1 MSSPHLH
8 GPASDRPRPGA
19 GPGSRPGAAH
29 RRRVPL
35 WLLAL
40 GFVAVPFV
48 EIWSIVQ
55 VGQVVGAWWTL
66 LLLLATGV
74 LGAWLVRR
82 EGARTWRSLREAVRD
97 GRAPHR
103 EVADGVLVLL
113 GGALMLLPGFVSD
126 VLGLLL
132 VLPFTRPLARPLL
145 ARGVA
150 RRLDAAY
157 DAVPP
162 QFGGPFGGPVGGA
175 AGRRPGRDDDVVQG
189 EVVDP

>member
-8 GPASDRPRPGA
+8 GPPPHRHPRTGPTPAA
-19 GPGSRPGAAH
+19 G

-35 WLLAL
+35 WAVALA
-40 GFVAVPFV
+40 FIAVPFV

-55 VGQVVGAWWTL
+55 VGQVVGPWWTL
-66 LLLLATGV
+66 LLLLGTGA

-82 EGARTWRSLREAVRD
+82 EGARTWRSLREAVRE
-97 GRAPHR
+97 GRPPHQ
-103 EVADGVLVLL
+103 EVADGILVLL
-113 GGALMLLPGFVSD
+113 GGAMMLLPGFVSD
-126 VLGLLL
+126 VVGLLL

-162 QFGGPFGGPVGGA
+162 QFGAQFGSQFGVPPGDRR
-175 AGRRPGRDDDVVQG
+175 AGRDGDVVQG

>member
-1 MSSPHLH
+1 M
-8 GPASDRPRPGA
+8 
-19 GPGSRPGAAH
+19 
-29 RRRVPL
+29 PL
-35 WLLAL
+35 WAVAL

-55 VGQVVGAWWTL
+55 VGQVVGPWWTL
-66 LLLLATGV
+66 LLLLATGA

-82 EGARTWRSLREAVRD
+82 EGARTWRALREAVRD
-97 GRAPHR
+97 GRPPHQ
-103 EVADGVLVLL
+103 EVADGILVLL
-113 GGALMLLPGFVSD
+113 GGAMMLLPGFVSD
-126 VLGLLL
+126 VIGLLL

-162 QFGGPFGGPVGGA
+162 QFGAQFGGQFGPQFGGPGA
-175 AGRRPGRDDDVVQG
+175 RRPGRDGDVVQG